1 MMTCPRFAAALLLL
15 LLPAMAAADIF
26 APAGDETQWDKA
38 LLVPG
43 FFISSDNENFRSEKF
58 RLGYMPRYEHPDRY
72 AGFSLQTNYYK
83 QDDWSTRGE
92 QIGVVTKAINPR
104 TGLGYNLNLNLSR
117 INGHELL
124 TTESSWGFRINDKT
138 TAEFFVGSEWVET
151 QAALEDG
158 VHYQLIGAA
167 IDYQLT
173 ERLSVGAVAG
183 GMFFSDNNDRPFL
196 RLRAVYELLPEHGI
210 TLQLRHRQ
218 HETRKDSP
226 YYFSP
231 ERYEETMLAL
241 GMRKRVNGWVLT
253 GLAGLGEQRV
263 DRANGT
269 RTELLEFSATSPI
282 MNKVFFRF
290 RAGYT
295 TSAGL
300 VDDPDYS
307 YSYLNGELIVRF

>member
-1 MMTCPRFAAALLLL
+1 MISPRLLAALLLV
-15 LLPAMAAADIF
+15 LLPALAAADIF
-26 APAGDETQWDKA
+26 APVDDETQWDKA

-43 FFISSDNENFRSEKF
+43 FFISSDNENFRAEKF

-83 QDDWSTRGE
+83 QNDWSARGE
-92 QIGVVTKAINPR
+92 QIGVVSKAINPR

-124 TTESSWGFRINDKT
+124 TTESSWGFRLNDST
-138 TAEFFVGSEWVET
+138 TAEVFIGSEWVET
-151 QAALEDG
+151 ELALEDG

-167 IDYQLT
+167 IDHQLT
-173 ERLSVGAVAG
+173 ERLSLGAAAG
-183 GMFFSDNNDRPFL
+183 GMFFSDSNDRPFL
-196 RLRAVYELLPEHGI
+196 KLRAVYELLPEHGM

-218 HETRKDSP
+218 YETRKDSD

-231 ERYEETMLAL
+231 DRYEETMLAL
-241 GMRKRVNGWVLT
+241 GVRKRINGWLLT

-263 DRANGT
+263 DRASST

-282 MNKVFFRF
+282 MNKAFFRV
-290 RAGYT
+290 RAGYS

-300 VDDPDYS
+300 VNDPDYS
-307 YSYLNGELIVRF
+307 YSYINGEFIIRF